1 MDALFNPPR
10 WVTGAMLTRQ
20 VEIGQIYERF
30 PNVWSWVD
38 MTTEEAAKNGVP
50 NEVMGLVTSF
60 AYFKLLKMLSERN
73 KSQQELKDIKRRQLP
88 WTPVPKTARE
98 DTLRLYE
105 WAKESYPNCV
115 MWYGLSIARWIK
127 KEGGIGGLGAGIAI
141 AALVEMLEH
150 VNSD

>member
-1 MDALFNPPR
+1 MDKIKIQKLKPMKLAYI
-10 WVTGAMLTRQ
+10 
-20 VEIGQIYERF
+20 EHIGKY
-30 PNVWSWVD
+30 D
-38 MTTEEAAKNGVP
+38 KVP
-50 NEVMGLVTSF
+50 
-60 AYFKLLKMLSERN
+60 YDKY
-73 KSQQELKDIKRRQLP
+73 
-88 WTPVPKTARE
+88 VP
-98 DTLRLYE
+98 RLYE